1 MLCSHIRNFTIKRA
15 LAMTFASVSN
25 GGCQILV
32 TPSSVA
38 NDEIYAKKLLK
49 FPDLRQRQE
58 IKRERSKKER

>member
-1 MLCSHIRNFTIKRA
+1 
-15 LAMTFASVSN
+15 MTFASVSN

-38 NDEIYAKKLLK
+38 NDEIHAKKLLK
-49 FPDLRQRQE
+49 FPDLRQWQE